1 MFMSASDRKKNG
13 KSHIYHRVM
22 EKRCVAEG
30 RWIQRQVIYLG
41 ELTSAQQESWRRAL
55 QVFDPQRGQMQTRA
69 VIYGYPFHHHHAA
82 YCTHIPMPSKPLRR
96 IKCEP
101 RSDFIGVDFGIS

>member
-55 QVFDPQRGQMQTRA
+55 QVFDPQRGDLFESDQA
-69 VIYGYPFHHHHAA
+69 SSPPV
-82 YCTHIPMPSKPLRR
+82 LRR
-96 IKCEP
+96 LLA
-101 RSDFIGVDFGIS
+101 GL